1 MANHLRRSK
10 RRNHDQT
17 LPSRDFFSSLLT
29 EEKGHEQTHAPQQT
43 NPCLP
48 TTRQPHGGDTRQ
60 AAGAAAAK
68 GLKLLVRFSRMPA
81 SAMVIAVIGAE
92 GLSQPSRPV

>member
-1 MANHLRRSK
+1 MHRSK
-10 RRNHDQT
+10 QILVRPRRGQ
-17 LPSRDFFSSLLT
+17 L
-29 EEKGHEQTHAPQQT
+29 
-43 NPCLP
+43 
-48 TTRQPHGGDTRQ
+48 HGGDTRQ

-81 SAMVIAVIGAE
+81 SATVIAVIGAE